1 MKPISKLASCDY
13 KGRRRNQPS
22 YGHVGRGSKS
32 PIDDEAE
39 ILRDLV
45 DNEEKNCPCV
55 DDDHLKTRSGKCHVS
70 PLVGRFS
77 GNWSP
82 HPRETCLKYTSGNN
96 LKRYERESG
105 HYSYQKDRLPVEKDY
120 LTRKE
125 WEHKVREVR
134 KDELDWIAKLRSTC
148 VYKHPSIKPAMG
160 VLGIHAQTNKTLTSF
175 NDIVLDTYDKLCDP
189 KKAINT
195 HLKFLHSI
203 GYSDEKLLEKVK
215 NRALKL
221 WDEGKI
227 SQKWGIA
234 KKCVDTGSIIG
245 FLPLEYVI
253 HPFFYY
259 KRLQETTKRK
269 DVNKN
274 EDVQV
279 RLFEVSH
286 PKITS
291 GDTVRVWYAGCQHH
305 LSCEYI
311 SNSTKL
317 RYSFG
322 FIMDDNC
329 EKEIKDLEELILRD
343 TTGTNDRVAMQIRLD
358 KIRRLCKITSGMP
371 GLMLAQDYLFTDCF
385 KAYLAQ
391 NTHTRCNE
399 DGVHDDFQKEPY
411 GFHAYELSHGSF
423 GDSANMSPLGVS
435 YRLKGPPPPK
445 DFKLMAEFEINEIN
459 KHRFIAFCN
468 DFLHKMIVDSKS
480 PTLFPFAGINNRKLK
495 HVNDE
500 NRFYYDDFS
509 FTSGSGC
516 TDPFS
521 PSEAATEV
529 VLERF
534 TDAISMVTDTK
545 FTANIYTFAYLLK
558 PTDMTDE
565 AFYNIAQS
573 PTYRVDEWVKLS
585 LKGQYEFIKTDP
597 QLNGDVYHDKKKNV
611 LGDIQKKTQ
620 TQRQTRLIKD
630 AKEMVSFLNDY
641 PLNCTRLLQQIF
653 LFDLSCV
660 WNKTFGVNHLG
671 SHVTRFPEN
680 CHNHTDNENTPFYLQ
695 DESAFS

>member
-1 MKPISKLASCDY
+1 
-13 KGRRRNQPS
+13 
-22 YGHVGRGSKS
+22 
-32 PIDDEAE
+32 
-39 ILRDLV
+39 
-45 DNEEKNCPCV
+45 
-55 DDDHLKTRSGKCHVS
+55 
-70 PLVGRFS
+70 
-77 GNWSP
+77 
-82 HPRETCLKYTSGNN
+82 
-96 LKRYERESG
+96 
-105 HYSYQKDRLPVEKDY
+105 
-120 LTRKE
+120 
-125 WEHKVREVR
+125 
-134 KDELDWIAKLRSTC
+134 
-148 VYKHPSIKPAMG
+148 
-160 VLGIHAQTNKTLTSF
+160 
-175 NDIVLDTYDKLCDP
+175 
-189 KKAINT
+189 
-195 HLKFLHSI
+195 
-203 GYSDEKLLEKVK
+203 
-215 NRALKL
+215 L

-234 KKCVDTGSIIG
+234 KTCVDTGTIVG

-259 KRLQETTKRK
+259 KRLQKTTQMK
-269 DVNKN
+269 DAKKI
-274 EDVQV
+274 DVPV

-317 RYSFG
+317 RHSFG
-322 FIMDDNC
+322 FIMDKNC

-343 TTGTNDRVAMQIRLD
+343 TTGPDDRVSMQNLLD
-358 KIRRLCKITSGMP
+358 KMRRLCKIASGMP
-371 GLMLAQDYLFTDCF
+371 GLMLAPDYLFTDCF

-399 DGVHDDFQKEPY
+399 DGGHDDFQKEPY

-423 GDSANMSPLGVS
+423 GDSANMSPSGVV

-445 DFKLMAEFEINEIN
+445 DFKLMAEFKINEIN
-459 KHRFIAFCN
+459 KYRFIAFCN
-468 DFLHKMIVDSKS
+468 DFLQKMTVDTKS
-480 PTLFPFAGINNRKLK
+480 PTLFPFAGKNNRNIK
-495 HVNDE
+495 HVNDRSGYV
-500 NRFYYDDFS
+500 NKFYYDDFS
-509 FTSGSGC
+509 FFSGSGC

-521 PSEAATEV
+521 PSEATEV
-529 VLERF
+529 ALEQF

-565 AFYNIAQS
+565 DFYNLAQS
-573 PTYRVDEWVKLS
+573 PTYRIDEWVKWVKLS
-585 LKGQYEFIKTDP
+585 RKWQYEYIKTDP
-597 QLNGDVYHDKKKNV
+597 QLKGDVYHDKKQSV

-620 TQRQTRLIKD
+620 TQIQALLIKD

-671 SHVTRFPEN
+671 SYVTRFPEN
-680 CHNHTDNENTPFYLQ
+680 CHNHTDNENTPFYLP